1 MPGSSE
7 TVCAQR
13 CGQMSPLPKT
23 PNCRSSGSLLRQRS
37 CEVRIRQESNLR
49 VHVSVCVM
57 MNAEE
62 GTQATDAENHARHAP
77 GCRQLGTAASKNV
90 ASYLIA
96 KHVDWT
102 A

>member
-62 GTQATDAENHARHAP
+62 GTPQRNRRRKSCETRTWKQATRHSRIQECCILSYREAR
-77 GCRQLGTAASKNV
+77 
-90 ASYLIA
+90 
-96 KHVDWT
+96 
-102 A
+102 